1 MRGYE
6 IYIVIITII
15 LVVMACS
22 KSEIETWDAKPR
34 ANFYMADDTV
44 LFLFNTQ
51 PEGTTEGIVKL
62 SITMAGKLADV
73 DRHVA
78 IKDLGGSPFN
88 PGSKYEIISAIIP
101 AGKKKGEVQVKV
113 YKTEN
118 LDVANDTLS
127 FEVVASEEFET
138 GQPDYLHNSIII
150 SNLWTQPL
158 WWDSSAEAR
167 LGYYS
172 KKKLEIIYTVLG
184 SEEVFEDVENW
195 WGDDDV
201 SVAVYKLNRYCIDN
215 NVKYNPDDENVIQ
228 FESGSK

>member
-1 MRGYE
+1 MR
-6 IYIVIITII
+6 YILFIITII

-118 LDVANDTLS
+118 FDVANDTLS
-127 FEVVASEEFET
+127 FEAVASEEFET
-138 GQPDYLHNSIII
+138 GLPDYLHNSIII

>member
-1 MRGYE
+1 MR
-6 IYIVIITII
+6 YILFIITII

-215 NVKYNPDDENVIQ
+215 NVKYNPVTRMSFSLNRVVNKI
-228 FESGSK
+228 G